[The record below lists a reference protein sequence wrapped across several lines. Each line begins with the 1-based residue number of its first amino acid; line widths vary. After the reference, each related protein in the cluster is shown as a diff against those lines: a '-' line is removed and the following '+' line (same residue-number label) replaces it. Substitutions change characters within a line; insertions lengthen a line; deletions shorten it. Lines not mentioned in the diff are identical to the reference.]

1 MRRDRR
7 GMYEESDNYKTILIV
22 AGVLLVVAIV
32 SFFVIYGIYNNKLE
46 AVKLATSDEN
56 GSKIEISK
64 PTDSSTEVSS
74 SIGKNVEEAKSEIT
88 NDKSEDEKSENN
100 SDGDNKNVDLIGN
113 KNKKVEENASNNSN
127 VTNVKKEDKK
137 DNENSSSNIKEEKD
151 NIKVEETPAV
161 SDVQENSAKNKNEE
175 KELKF
180 IIPVED
186 GEVIREYAK
195 DNLVYSETLKEWI
208 THLGI
213 DIKAPKTTIVK
224 AAENGEVE
232 SVKNDPRYGL
242 TVIIKHNNDYK
253 TVYAN
258 LLTTEFVNVGDKVEK
273 GQSIGTVGNNAPFEI
288 ADEPHLHFE
297 IIKNNEKVDPNLY
310 F

>member
-1 MRRDRR
+1 MRRDKR

-74 SIGKNVEEAKSEIT
+74 SIGKNVEEAKSEMT
-88 NDKSEDEKSENN
+88 NGRSETEKSENN

-113 KNKKVEENASNNSN
+113 ENKKVEENASNNSN

-161 SDVQENSAKNKNEE
+161 SGVQENSAKNKNEE
-175 KELKF
+175 KEPKF